1 MNSAEGQIDSTGERP
16 VSSFAFTGTW
26 REFLPIALTNLAL
39 MIVTLGIYRFW
50 AKARERRYLWSRTRF
65 IDDNF
70 EWTGT
75 GKEMFVGFLIVMAA
89 FLPGI
94 LILNFFVEAMFL
106 RGNWVAGL
114 SVALIIYAG
123 LFYLFNVA
131 RFRALRYQLSRT
143 YWHGIRGGS
152 ADPGWRYGLSAL
164 WRYGVGIAAMGLLL
178 PWSMASL
185 WNARW
190 NRMSFGTHPF
200 TAEAQFEPLMKRWM
214 LVYFAP
220 IIAFIVLAVAGGF
233 FASSAAMDGS
243 PEAAVLSLFLLM
255 IPGLILAYALFLVL
269 GLSFYALLY
278 RTFAGATSVA
288 GIDFHFNART
298 WDWVKLILG
307 NIALVIV
314 SLGLGLIFLSY
325 RNYSFIVRHMEAYG
339 VIDLDLLTQ
348 STAHAPGDAEG
359 LADAF
364 DFGAF

>member
-1 MNSAEGQIDSTGERP
+1 MNSAEGQIDAASDRP

-39 MIVTLGIYRFW
+39 TIVTLGIYRFW

-65 IDDNF
+65 IDDTF

-94 LILNFFVEAMFL
+94 LVLNVFVEAMVL
-106 RGNWVAGL
+106 RGEWLLGGAITAFIYIGL
-114 SVALIIYAG
+114 L
-123 LFYLFNVA
+123 YLFNVA

-152 ADPGWRYGLSAL
+152 ADPGWRYGLSAM

-190 NRMSFGTHPF
+190 NRMSFGSHPF
-200 TAEAQFEPLMKRWM
+200 TADALFEPLMKRWM
-214 LVYFAP
+214 LVYFLP
-220 IIAFIVLAVAGGF
+220 LGVFLVLTIAGGLVAGT
-233 FASSAAMDGS
+233 AALEGS
-243 PEAAVLSLFLLM
+243 PESAVLGLLMLM
-255 IPGLILAYALFLVL
+255 IPAFVLTYVLFLILGLAY
-269 GLSFYALLY
+269 YALLY
-278 RTFAGATSVA
+278 RICAGATSVA

-307 NIALVIV
+307 NIGLVIV
-314 SLGLGLIFLSY
+314 TLGVGIMFLSY
-325 RNYSFIVRHMEAYG
+325 RNYSFLVRHMEAYG
-339 VIDLDLLTQ
+339 LIDLDLLSQ
-348 STAHAPGDAEG
+348 SAMQAPGDAEG

-364 DFGAF
+364 DFGSF